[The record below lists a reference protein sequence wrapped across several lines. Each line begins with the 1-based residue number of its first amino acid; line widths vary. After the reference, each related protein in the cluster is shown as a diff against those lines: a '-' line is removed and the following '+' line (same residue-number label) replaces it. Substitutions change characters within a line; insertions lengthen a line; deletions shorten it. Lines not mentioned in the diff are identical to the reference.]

1 MDHTAATVVAVIA
14 VVMIGVSKAG
24 FGGGLGMLTTP
35 ICVLALTSK
44 GYSPEFALGFLLPLL
59 IAGDAFSAWHYRGK
73 WKLPVLKVLLPGIV
87 VGVLIGSQLIGR
99 FSPRQLNIVIGSLA
113 VGFVVFQFV
122 KEAVLKL
129 EGALKPNFK
138 NGSVYGLAAG
148 ITSSFAHGAG
158 PVMSMF
164 LIPQKMPK
172 EIHVSTRVLIFTCIN
187 WIKVP
192 FFVAAGVINLETL
205 IGSLKH
211 VALVPIGVVMGIWMN
226 RRFSEESFLKAIYA
240 LTLLAGLKLIFDFN
254 PADWF
259 R

>member
-1 MDHTAATVVAVIA
+1 MDHTAATIVVAIA
-14 VVMIGVSKAG
+14 VAMIGVSKAG

-44 GYSPEFALGFLLPLL
+44 GHSPEFALGFLLPLL

-73 WKLPVLKVLLPGIV
+73 WKTPVLKVLLPGIV
-87 VGVLIGSQLIGR
+87 VGALIGSQLIGR

-113 VGFVVFQFV
+113 VGFVVFQYV
-122 KEAVLKL
+122 KEVILKW
-129 EGALKPNFK
+129 EGTLTPDYR
-138 NGSVYGLAAG
+138 NGTLFGMAAG

-164 LIPQKMPK
+164 LIPQKMAK
-172 EIHVSTRVLIFTCIN
+172 EVHVATRVLIFTCIN

-192 FFVAAGVINLETL
+192 FFVAAGVISPDTL
-205 IGSLKH
+205 LAGAKF
-211 VALVPIGVVMGIWMN
+211 VALVPVGVALGIWLN
-226 RRFSEESFLKAIYA
+226 RRFSEEGFLKAVYT
-240 LTLLAGLKLIFDFN
+240 LTFLAGLKLIFDFN